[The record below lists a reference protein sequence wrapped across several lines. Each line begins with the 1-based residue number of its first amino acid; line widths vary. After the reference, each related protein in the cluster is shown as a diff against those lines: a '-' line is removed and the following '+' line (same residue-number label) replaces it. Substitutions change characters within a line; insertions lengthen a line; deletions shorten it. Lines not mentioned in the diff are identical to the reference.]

1 MNNCDITLW
10 VKILAT
16 DQRLDEK
23 KIFLVQRKDFP
34 RIHPDVH
41 WCTLTWQEV
50 EWTIWFMYPCVFLYI
65 LVKGMYRTLALINQI
80 FTVHA

>member
-1 MNNCDITLW
+1 MW
-10 VKILAT
+10 VEILAT

-23 KIFLVQRKDFP
+23 KIFLVQRKDFS

-50 EWTIWFMYPCVFLYI
+50 ECMDYVAYASLCIPLHPSQRNVQDL
-65 LVKGMYRTLALINQI
+65 LINQI
-80 FTVHA
+80 LTVHA